1 MDSKNKKEDW
11 DLFKEKE
18 FYIKQLKECRKD
30 IQNLEFDTNEEDLS
44 ILHGYCNIMS
54 AYILEIYALN
64 HKIKENRDDNRKH
77 VR

>member
-18 FYIKQLKECRKD
+18 FFIGELEECVKD
-30 IQNLEFDTNEEDLS
+30 IQRLNFSVDEEDLS

-54 AYILEIYALN
+54 AYILKIYALN
-64 HKIKENRDDNRKH
+64 HQIKEIQDANRAKLN
-77 VR
+77 

>member
-18 FYIKQLKECRKD
+18 FFIGELEECVKD
-30 IQNLEFDTNEEDLS
+30 IQRLNFSVDEEELS

-64 HKIKENRDDNRKH
+64 HKIKEIQDANREKLN
-77 VR
+77 